1 MGVPLEGFGDKVRET
16 AAEGMVLLKNEK
28 QMFPLTKED
37 HVAIFGR
44 CQINYYKSGTGSGG
58 AVHTAYT
65 TNLVEGLRRYKE
77 ISLNEELVQI
87 YENWVKENPFD
98 DGGGVWAGEPWYQK
112 EMPVSEE
119 MARKAGETSN
129 KAIVVIGR
137 TAGEDQDNAPVEGSY
152 LLTKE
157 ERQLIETVA
166 GCFEKTAV
174 VLNVSNIIDMS
185 WLETIQNKAHVCS
198 VLYTWQGGIEAGNAS
213 ADVLTGAVTPSGKL
227 PDTIA
232 YDIADYPS
240 TENFGDEERNYYA
253 EDIYVGY
260 RYFETFA
267 PEKVQFP
274 FGFGLSYT
282 EFQTQV
288 TRAKVHGEGKEAVA
302 VIEAC
307 VTNTG
312 DVYSGKEVVQVY
324 YEAPQGKLGQ
334 PVRQLAAFQKTGL
347 LAPGE
352 SQKLTFTIKACQ
364 LASYDDSGVTGYK
377 NAYVLEEG
385 TYGFYVGTDVRNAG
399 QALFAEGKGL
409 KIPSCVVVQSLQE
422 VLAPAEAFQRLRPGR
437 LSEQGIYEKTE
448 EDVPLQSVSLKARI
462 AENLPE
468 EMEITGDRGITF
480 SMVQEE
486 KTSLEAFVAQFT
498 KEQLARIVRG
508 EGMCNPMVTPGTASA
523 FGGTAP
529 SLYRYGIPAACT
541 ADGPSGIRMDSGL
554 QATQMPIGTMLAAS
568 WNPEMMEELY
578 EWEGKELLRN
588 QIDTLLGPGMNI
600 HRSPLNGRNFEYFSE
615 DPYLTGTCAAAAVR
629 GIGKTGAAATIKHF
643 ACNNQEKGRTT
654 ADSVVSQRALREIYL
669 KGFEMAVKEGKARS
683 LMTSYNPLNG
693 HWTASNYDLCTTVL
707 RGEWGY
713 EGIVM
718 TDWWAKMND
727 PVEGGKGDMKN
738 TAAMVR
744 AQNDLYMVVGNGGSE
759 ENIYEDNTLEALES
773 GNLSVGELQRCAMNI
788 CRFILESPVAKR
800 PLKTPEELEKEAG
813 SFAFVPVKLIPEK
826 EETMRLSIEHTGR
839 YKFFVKLRS
848 GLSQQAQSSCNLL
861 LNGKPV
867 ATVQTN
873 GTGNE
878 WNLIK
883 LENIYLEPG
892 DYQAALQD
900 VKAGME
906 IAWVEVCR

>member
-1 MGVPLEGFGDKVRET
+1 MHETKAKEIVKTLTLEEKASLTSGAEMFATSCLEEKGIASVFMSDGPHGLRKQEGKQDFMG
-16 AAEGMVLLKNEK
+16 KNES
-28 QMFPLTKED
+28 
-37 HVAIFGR
+37 V
-44 CQINYYKSGTGSGG
+44 
-58 AVHTAYT
+58 TAT
-65 TNLVEGLRRYKE
+65 
-77 ISLNEELVQI
+77 
-87 YENWVKENPFD
+87 
-98 DGGGVWAGEPWYQK
+98 
-112 EMPVSEE
+112 
-119 MARKAGETSN
+119 
-129 KAIVVIGR
+129 
-137 TAGEDQDNAPVEGSY
+137 
-152 LLTKE
+152 
-157 ERQLIETVA
+157 
-166 GCFEKTAV
+166 CF
-174 VLNVSNIIDMS
+174 
-185 WLETIQNKAHVCS
+185 
-198 VLYTWQGGIEAGNAS
+198 
-213 ADVLTGAVTPSGKL
+213 
-227 PDTIA
+227 
-232 YDIADYPS
+232 
-240 TENFGDEERNYYA
+240 
-253 EDIYVGY
+253 
-260 RYFETFA
+260 
-267 PEKVQFP
+267 
-274 FGFGLSYT
+274 
-282 EFQTQV
+282 
-288 TRAKVHGEGKEAVA
+288 
-302 VIEAC
+302 
-307 VTNTG
+307 
-312 DVYSGKEVVQVY
+312 
-324 YEAPQGKLGQ
+324 
-334 PVRQLAAFQKTGL
+334 
-347 LAPGE
+347 
-352 SQKLTFTIKACQ
+352 
-364 LASYDDSGVTGYK
+364 
-377 NAYVLEEG
+377 
-385 TYGFYVGTDVRNAG
+385 
-399 QALFAEGKGL
+399 
-409 KIPSCVVVQSLQE
+409 
-422 VLAPAEAFQRLRPGR
+422 
-437 LSEQGIYEKTE
+437 
-448 EDVPLQSVSLKARI
+448 
-462 AENLPE
+462 
-468 EMEITGDRGITF
+468 
-480 SMVQEE
+480 
-486 KTSLEAFVAQFT
+486 
-498 KEQLARIVRG
+498 
-508 EGMCNPMVTPGTASA
+508 
-523 FGGTAP
+523 
-529 SLYRYGIPAACT
+529 PAACCV
-541 ADGPSGIRMDSGL
+541 ASSFDVEVAEKLGRGL
-554 QATQMPIGTMLAAS
+554 AKNCQAES
-568 WNPEMMEELY
+568 V
-578 EWEGKELLRN
+578 
-588 QIDTLLGPGMNI
+588 DVLLGPGINI
-600 HRSPLNGRNFEYFSE
+600 KRSPLCGRNFEYFSE